1 MTSQREP
8 RNGPQEPAG
17 LRSTYLPCPEGRL
30 HVYSAGEHGP
40 PVLLL
45 SGAGV
50 DNAILSWR
58 HLIPALAPRHR
69 VLALDWPKQGR
80 SRPWTGRATHERM
93 LRCISQVLDHFQ
105 LGSASLAGLS
115 QGGALALAYAI
126 DHPKRVDRLV
136 ALAPAGILS
145 FPPGVHQA
153 LWLTAKLPLLNRTL
167 PGLMFR
173 SRAGVAR
180 FAEQALFAGPVP
192 DLAEIVDEIVEEV
205 GHGGA
210 GSSDWQNASIG
221 PLRMR
226 VDLRPRLH
234 RITAPTLLIQGDRD
248 RGVSHER
255 TRAAAALIP
264 GARLEILEGNGHWV
278 NRQSPGRVN
287 ELIAAFLN
295 PMDGVDPLG

>member
-1 MTSQREP
+1 MTA
-8 RNGPQEPAG
+8 PAG
-17 LRSTYLPCPEGRL
+17 LRGTFLPGPEGRL

-50 DNAILSWR
+50 DNALLSWR
-58 HLIPALAPRHR
+58 HLIPVLARRHR

-80 SRPWTGRATHERM
+80 SRPWNGRATHERM
-93 LRCISQVLDHFQ
+93 LRCITEVLDHFQ
-105 LGSASLAGLS
+105 LGSAALAGLS

-126 DHPKRVDRLV
+126 DHPGRVDRLV
-136 ALAPAGILS
+136 AIAPAGILS
-145 FPPGVHQA
+145 FPPVVHQA

-167 PGLMFR
+167 PGMIFR

-192 DLAEIVDEIVEEV
+192 DFEEIIDEIMEEV
-205 GHGGA
+205 EHGGA

-226 VDLRPRLH
+226 VDLRPQLH
-234 RITAPTLLIQGDRD
+234 RITSPTLFIQGERD
-248 RGVSHER
+248 RGVNPER
-255 TRAAAALIP
+255 TREAAALVP
-264 GARLEILEGNGHWV
+264 GSRLELLEGNGHWA

-287 ELIAAFLN
+287 ALIAAFLDPDR
-295 PMDGVDPLG
+295 PMDGVDRLG